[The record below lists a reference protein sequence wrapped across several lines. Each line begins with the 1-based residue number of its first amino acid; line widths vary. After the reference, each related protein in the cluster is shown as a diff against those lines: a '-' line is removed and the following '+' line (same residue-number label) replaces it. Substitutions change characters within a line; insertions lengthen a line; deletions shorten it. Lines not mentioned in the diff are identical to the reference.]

1 MAVLPVSKVVPDR
14 VLPFVHVPVQVY
26 SLRAVW
32 EVGKA
37 MRNCSATPPFSTRSP
52 SGLSEPSPTSV
63 GANGAR
69 KFQNV
74 DGWVQKLRAELEMK
88 PVDELVAA
96 KPLAS
101 ARNTSPVAETV
112 ARSESFRLPHQ
123 LVHFDRSR

>member
-1 MAVLPVSKVVPDR
+1 
-14 VLPFVHVPVQVY
+14 
-26 SLRAVW
+26 
-32 EVGKA
+32 

-52 SGLSEPSPTSV
+52 SGLSEPSPASV

-69 KFQNV
+69 KFQKL

-112 ARSESFRLPHQ
+112 ARSYSFRLPNQ
-123 LVHFDRSR
+123 RGDFAGSGRKTPMYSWF